1 MKKDIHPEYKTAK
14 ITCGCG
20 NVLETKNT
28 AGDLNVEICS
38 ACHPFFTGKQK
49 LVDTAGRVDKFKARM
64 ETAEKIKNSKVK
76 IKKSEIAKPSEVKKL
91 DEQIEEI
98 KEELKEETV
107 DIKPEETKKE
117 KVQDETTDEK

>member
-20 NVLETKNT
+20 NGLETKNT

>member
-1 MKKDIHPEYKTAK
+1 MKKELHPDYKNAK

-20 NVLETKNT
+20 NVIETKT
-28 AGDLNVEICS
+28 TVGDLTVEICS

-64 ETAEKIKNSKVK
+64 ETAQKLKNSQKP
-76 IKKSEIAKPSEVKKL
+76 KKEVKKEKTDTADL
-91 DEQIEEI
+91 DKKMEEI

-107 DIKPEETKKE
+107 DTKPEPQNES
-117 KVQDETTDEK
+117 TDEK